1 LAKAMY
7 FGLSDGWWLRGQAR
21 CDTALA
27 RETRQERLARI
38 PRCSLHAAW
47 LSVLGAA
54 SKEKP
59 RMWMVAYTLSRC
71 NLRTL
76 FV

>member
-1 LAKAMY
+1 LAKALY

-21 CDTALA
+21 YDTALA
-27 RETRQERLARI
+27 RETRQETLARI
-38 PRCSLHAAW
+38 PRWSLLAAW

-54 SKEKP
+54 SQEKP
-59 RMWMVAYTLSRC
+59 GMWMVAYTHSRC